1 MNLEDSGEEVP
12 IQLFEICLER
22 EEFFPGEVVTGKLLV
37 VTSRPL
43 NTEGKPNRLSPL
55 QTINVFHIKI
65 LHYVMSC
72 LIMRQRLQITY

>member
-43 NTEGKPNRLSPL
+43 NTEGKPNPL
-55 QTINVFHIKI
+55 PSTSKP
-65 LHYVMSC
+65 
-72 LIMRQRLQITY
+72 

>member
-43 NTEGKPNRLSPL
+43 NTEGKPLPHPYPPPKKHKRFS
-55 QTINVFHIKI
+55 H
-65 LHYVMSC
+65 
-72 LIMRQRLQITY
+72 